1 MPIEWKGQGVDEKGI
16 DSKTGKTLIEINPR
30 YFRPAEVDILIGDYS
45 KAKEKLGWQPKV
57 KFEKLARMMAR
68 SDYEKVLK
76 RGF

>member
-1 MPIEWKGQGVDEKGI
+1 
-16 DSKTGKTLIEINPR
+16 
-30 YFRPAEVDILIGDYS
+30 VDILICDYS

-57 KFEKLARMMAR
+57 KFAELARMMAK

>member
-45 KAKEKLGWQPKV
+45 KAKEKLGWQPKTE
-57 KFEKLARMMAR
+57 FEELARMMAR